1 MNLKM
6 FEHHF
11 KSKQAWMFPTE
22 DMGEDTHP
30 SQAHTCL
37 VPSSLHVHTDTEH
50 EVLGGHVLLSHISAW
65 EPGSDG
71 QGQNLHKAQPETE
84 LTDV

>member
-1 MNLKM
+1 
-6 FEHHF
+6 
-11 KSKQAWMFPTE
+11 MFPTE

-37 VPSSLHVHTDTEH
+37 VPSSLHVHTNTEH